1 MAAAIPP
8 KVSKT
13 FDVLVSIAASVVI
26 YGALMKITHAPTADV
41 WLYVGLTTEAVIFL
55 GYGIL
60 YLIYPAIDDH
70 QVNLANAPE
79 PSVPS
84 PLKAMEKMMAEAD
97 ITPASLAKIS
107 QGFQKLNA
115 TVEKVG
121 DISDAI
127 AATNEYTKKSK
138 DAAVALG
145 AVGDAFSKAASSAT
159 SFTNASES
167 AKVYHDQVQIL
178 TKNLSSLN
186 TIYELELQ
194 ESNNHLKALNQFYGK
209 LAETSKA
216 MLSTA
221 DDATKAKEQISIL
234 ATNLNKLNQIY
245 GNMIIAMQGK

>member
-79 PSVPS
+79 PSAPS
-84 PLKAMEKMMAEAD
+84 P
-97 ITPASLAKIS
+97 
-107 QGFQKLNA
+107 LNA

-121 DISDAI
+121 DITDAI